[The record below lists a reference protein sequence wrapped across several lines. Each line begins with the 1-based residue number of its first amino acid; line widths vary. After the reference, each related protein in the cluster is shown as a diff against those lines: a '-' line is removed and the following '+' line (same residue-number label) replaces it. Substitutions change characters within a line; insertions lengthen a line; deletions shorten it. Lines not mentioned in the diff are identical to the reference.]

1 MAFPENLY
9 YICGELTFKTINHQ
23 QSIIGMIINL
33 FLIIPFFKIKNQLV
47 MEITNVL
54 TETVKDVV
62 AISKSVAKVVK
73 DEVELYFDKK
83 NEDNDE
89 VVEGNAAESEDSR
102 SLFEYLREFESK
114 VKEVV
119 DNTFS
124 GFRSSKREEQE
135 ELETRIS
142 ALEEKLSKLVE
153 DSLDVLNKDK
163 TSKN

>member
-1 MAFPENLY
+1 
-9 YICGELTFKTINHQ
+9 
-23 QSIIGMIINL
+23 
-33 FLIIPFFKIKNQLV
+33 

-73 DEVELYFDKK
+73 DEVEFYFDHK
-83 NEDNDE
+83 NENVDE
-89 VVEGNAAESEDSR
+89 DVEGYTAESEDSR
-102 SLFEYLREFESK
+102 SLFEYFKEFETK

-124 GFRSSKREEQE
+124 GFRSSKTEEQE
-135 ELETRIS
+135 ELEARIS
-142 ALEEKLSKLVE
+142 SLEEKLSKLVE
-153 DSLDVLNKDK
+153 DSLDVLRKDN

>member
-1 MAFPENLY
+1 
-9 YICGELTFKTINHQ
+9 
-23 QSIIGMIINL
+23 
-33 FLIIPFFKIKNQLV
+33 

-153 DSLDVLNKDK
+153 DSLDVLKKDK